1 MKLLYC
7 ARCGTPLMSAS
18 NLALLREQ
26 VTREPLALSLEEKRE
41 LVKFIER
48 METDGRTDRSR
59 GGDV

>member
-1 MKLLYC
+1 
-7 ARCGTPLMSAS
+7 MSAS

-26 VTREPLALSLEEKRE
+26 VTREALALSLEEKRE

-48 METDGRTDRSR
+48 IKADERTGRSR

>member
-48 METDGRTDRSR
+48 MKADGRT
-59 GGDV
+59 G